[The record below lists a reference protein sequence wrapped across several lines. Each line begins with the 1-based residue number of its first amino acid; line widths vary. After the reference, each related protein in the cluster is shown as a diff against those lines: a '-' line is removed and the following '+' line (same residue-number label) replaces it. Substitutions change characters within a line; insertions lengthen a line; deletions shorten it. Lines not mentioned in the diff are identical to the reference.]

1 MSSGLA
7 GQPLVQ
13 TELCGLD
20 EDASVG
26 TAHGDPA
33 QDREGVCECVAHVES
48 TLVRKG
54 EDVCLTARKA
64 VLS

>member
-1 MSSGLA
+1 MVSGGQA

-26 TAHGDPA
+26 MAHRAPT
-33 QDREGVCECVAHVES
+33 QDREGICECVVHVVS
-48 TLVRKG
+48 ALVS
-54 EDVCLTARKA
+54 L
-64 VLS
+64 